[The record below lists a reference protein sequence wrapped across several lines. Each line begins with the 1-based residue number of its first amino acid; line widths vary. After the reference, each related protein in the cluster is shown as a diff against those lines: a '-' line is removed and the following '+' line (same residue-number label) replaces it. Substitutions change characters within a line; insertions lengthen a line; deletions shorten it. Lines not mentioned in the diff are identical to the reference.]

1 MVTPGTAFWI
11 PAAKAVMKL
20 LDCAW
25 ETVNVALVTIC
36 ETDTTVLRLPE
47 VTVGNWEGE
56 GVTPISTVGAKTT
69 VCLVGCSEEGAK
81 VGAGVG
87 ALVGTNTNGAFTTAS
102 GMMVASLV
110 DTAVTVAGLA
120 KRASI
125 DDVLPADAAVTTLY
139 ATCTPTTVA
148 CASSSLLLDVDV
160 VTVPSDQ

>member
-1 MVTPGTAFWI
+1 MADKVVLVEVVGTLTGFATGDT
-11 PAAKAVMKL
+11 MG
-20 LDCAW
+20 D
-25 ETVNVALVTIC
+25 ETTGEATG
-36 ETDTTVLRLPE
+36 E
-47 VTVGNWEGE
+47 VTGVLTGVRTGAVSAIGDDEGE
-56 GVTPISTVGAKTT
+56 NVGRN
-69 VCLVGCSEEGAK
+69 
-81 VGAGVG
+81 VG